1 VRIPAVSL
9 LTAWATNVQV
19 ELFLALDWQ
28 MEPRD
33 KLVSSA
39 HPLDWWRLV
48 GAATFPLLGCV
59 VKRLFGVEFLP
70 SSADAE
76 RVASTAGSTVNE
88 ERASLSP
95 EKAAK
100 LIFLAHS
107 IKTEHVQ

>member
-1 VRIPAVSL
+1 MRIPAVSL

-59 VKRLFGVEFLP
+59 VKRLFGVLNFFLRAPTQNAWRPLPAAP
-70 SSADAE
+70 STRS
-76 RVASTAGSTVNE
+76 VL
-88 ERASLSP
+88 LSP
-95 EKAAK
+95 PKRPQ
-100 LIFLAHS
+100 S
-107 IKTEHVQ
+107 

>member
-1 VRIPAVSL
+1 
-9 LTAWATNVQV
+9 
-19 ELFLALDWQ
+19 

-59 VKRLFGVEFLP
+59 VKRLFGIEFLP

-88 ERASLSP
+88 ERASLSAP
-95 EKAAK
+95 EKAAM

-107 IKTEHVQ
+107 IKTDKAHA

>member
-1 VRIPAVSL
+1 LILGLVTHLQQHGKRAALRRLRRSCQLCKEGGKLVRIPAVSL

-48 GAATFPLLGCV
+48 ELQRSRFLGAL
-59 VKRLFGVEFLP
+59 
-70 SSADAE
+70 
-76 RVASTAGSTVNE
+76 
-88 ERASLSP
+88 
-95 EKAAK
+95 
-100 LIFLAHS
+100 
-107 IKTEHVQ
+107 